1 MALRGA
7 PAPLASS
14 THPSFT
20 RLSGPLP
27 PLPRRLVAPPA
38 HATPPDFDESEFDQY
53 DYDYEPTKKIGMK
66 GKNIADDLLDFWL
79 AGPKMRKWYDE
90 QEDEGVEAV
99 KASLA
104 REEAEK
110 KRLADL
116 DSDSDLLSTS
126 TTSTISTSTT
136 STTSTLDAASES
148 PDASSSSSISALSAS
163 ATSSR
168 GPATATATAR
178 DGVLILGA
186 DTLFGE
192 AVTMQVTP

>member
-1 MALRGA
+1 
-7 PAPLASS
+7 
-14 THPSFT
+14 
-20 RLSGPLP
+20 
-27 PLPRRLVAPPA
+27 
-38 HATPPDFDESEFDQY
+38 
-53 DYDYEPTKKIGMK
+53 MK

-126 TTSTISTSTT
+126 NT